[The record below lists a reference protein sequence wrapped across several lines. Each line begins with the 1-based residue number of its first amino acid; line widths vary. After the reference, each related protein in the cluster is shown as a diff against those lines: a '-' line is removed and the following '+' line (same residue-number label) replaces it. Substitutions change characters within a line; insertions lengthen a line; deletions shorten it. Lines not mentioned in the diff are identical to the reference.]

1 MLEDPRGGVFPRRA
15 VQVHKRFSP
24 EGVPVKTVLYD
35 IRFGFRQLI
44 KMPGFT
50 LTAIVSLALGIGAT
64 TAVFSVVYAILMDPY
79 PYAAPDRM
87 VHTNLIKPD
96 GKTDQFIGIT
106 RPEWQQLRKSP
117 VVEDAFLQGT
127 RNLTISGSE
136 FPEDVIGVD
145 FSSNAFNFLGVPP
158 ALGRTLEPS
167 DAIDGQ
173 DPAPVVVL
181 GYKFW
186 QRHFNGD
193 ISVIGKT
200 LQLDHQNYTIVG
212 VAGQRFAWGDGD
224 VYLPLK
230 ITGDQTN
237 NYYVCTRLKPGV
249 THAQAD
255 AALQPL
261 YDEFAHETPKVFSPG
276 KLKVHLV
283 GLNEQFVK
291 DLGGTLYLLFGA
303 VALLLLIGC
312 GNVSILLLAR
322 ASARQHEFAVR
333 AAIGASRS
341 RIVRQLLTEA
351 LLLSITGA
359 GLGLALA
366 YRTTAIIAAN
376 LPEFSFPH
384 EAAIRINVPVLIF
397 CIVVAVGT
405 GVLFGLWPAWQLSR
419 PEVSQVM
426 QSNTRKTTGDVK
438 GRRTHAALIGGQIAL
453 TLLMLSGAGAAI
465 DGFLRLAH
473 MKLGYDPHNVMSVG
487 IPVHD
492 GAYKT
497 WPERAAYFEQL
508 YAKVAQVPGVR
519 MAVVSS
525 NATPPANGFTTKFEI
540 VGKPS
545 SEDLSF
551 NFNMVSKEYFPVLR
565 IPIIQ
570 GRLWDEDETKRGA
583 ALAVINQT
591 FAKRYFPAGDA
602 IGHTFIMPVLKTPP
616 PGVNLATGVGNGFLI
631 IGVVGDKL
639 DDGLTNPIKPE
650 AYVPYT
656 AVMGGF
662 TQILVRSD
670 GPPLALLHSIRA
682 AITTI
687 DPSQQTIND
696 VRDLEH
702 WISRMQEYARG
713 QLVAWLFGAFAFLAL
728 ALAAVGLYSVVAY
741 TAVQRTNEFG
751 IRIAL
756 GADRGHVLGLV
767 FRSTAAS
774 VGAGIAAGV
783 ILTLALNKV
792 MASWAVESVRDP
804 TLLLGATATLSM
816 VATLACL
823 FPAWRAAGA
832 DPMKAIRYE

>member
-1 MLEDPRGGVFPRRA
+1 MR
-15 VQVHKRFSP
+15 
-24 EGVPVKTVLYD
+24 TVLYD
-35 IRFGFRQLI
+35 IRFGFRQLV

-50 LTAIVSLALGIGAT
+50 LTAVVSLALGIGAT

-79 PYAAPDRM
+79 PYANSDRM
-87 VHTNLIKPD
+87 IHIRMITPD
-96 GKTDQFIGIT
+96 GQLRGFLGIT
-106 RPEWQQLRKSP
+106 RPEWQQVRKSP
-117 VVEDAFLQGT
+117 VVEDAFLQGS
-127 RNLTISGSE
+127 RNMTIGGSE
-136 FPEDVIGVD
+136 FPEDVLAAD
-145 FSSNAFNFLGVPP
+145 FSSNAFNFLGVPA
-158 ALGRTLEPS
+158 ALGRTLQPS

-173 DPAPVVVL
+173 DASPVVVL

-193 ISVIGKT
+193 RGVLGKT
-200 LQLDHQNYTIVG
+200 LQLDHQNYMIIG
-212 VAGQRFAWGDGD
+212 VAGPRFAWGDGD

-230 ITGDQTN
+230 ITGDQTTG
-237 NYYVCTRLKPGV
+237 YYVGTRLKPGV

-261 YDEFAHETPKVFSPG
+261 IEEFARETPRIFPPG
-276 KLKVHLV
+276 KPKLRVV
-283 GLNEQFVK
+283 GLNEQFISE
-291 DLGGTLYLLFGA
+291 LGGTLYLLFGA

-322 ASARQHEFAVR
+322 ATARQHEFAVR
-333 AAIGASRS
+333 AAIGAGRS
-341 RIVRQLLTEA
+341 RIIRQLLTEA
-351 LLLSITGA
+351 LLLSLTGA
-359 GLGLALA
+359 ALGLLLA
-366 YRTTAIIAAN
+366 YKTVSVIAAS

-384 EAAIRINVPVLIF
+384 EAAIQINVPVLMF
-397 CIVVAVGT
+397 CILVAVGT

-426 QSNTRKTTGDVK
+426 QSSTRKATGDVR

-465 DGFLRLAH
+465 EGFLRVAH
-473 MKLGYDPHNVMSVG
+473 TKLGYDPHNVMSVG

-508 YAKVAQVPGVR
+508 FAKVAQVQGVR
-519 MAVVSS
+519 MAGVSS
-525 NATPPANGFTTKFEI
+525 NATPPSNGFNTRFEI

-545 SEDLSF
+545 SQNQTF
-551 NFNMVSKEYFPVLR
+551 HFNMVSKEYFPVLR
-565 IPIIQ
+565 IPLVQ
-570 GRLWDEDETKRGA
+570 GRFWDEDETKRGA

-591 FAKRYFPAGDA
+591 FAKRYFPAGDP
-602 IGHTFIMPVLKTPP
+602 IGHTITMPDLKPP
-616 PGVNLATGVGNGFLI
+616 PPFVKLAPGAENGFLVV
-631 IGVVGDKL
+631 GVVGDKL
-639 DDGLTNPIKPE
+639 DDGLSSPIQPE
-650 AYVPYT
+650 AFIPYT
-656 AVMGGF
+656 AVMTGY

-670 GPPLALLHSIRA
+670 GPPLRLLHAVRS
-682 AITTI
+682 AITSI
-687 DPSQQTIND
+687 DANQQTGSD

-702 WISRMQEYARG
+702 WIAREPVYARG
-713 QLVAWLFGAFAFLAL
+713 RLVAWLFGAFALLAL

-756 GADRGHVLGLV
+756 GAKKSHVLGIV
-767 FRSTAAS
+767 FRSTVAS
-774 VGAGIAAGV
+774 VGAGIVAGL

-792 MASWAVESVRDP
+792 MASWAAESARDP
-804 TLLLGATATLSM
+804 LLLLGATAVLSA
-816 VATLACL
+816 VATLACII
-823 FPAWRAAGA
+823 PAWRAAGL

>member
-1 MLEDPRGGVFPRRA
+1 M
-15 VQVHKRFSP
+15 
-24 EGVPVKTVLYD
+24 KTILHD
-35 IRFGFRQLI
+35 IRFGLRQLM

-50 LTAIVSLALGIGAT
+50 LTAVVSLALGIGAT
-64 TAVFSVVYAILMDPY
+64 TAVFSVVYAILMNPY
-79 PYAAPDRM
+79 PYKDPDRM
-87 VHTNLIKPD
+87 VHMRMIMPD
-96 GKTDQFIGIT
+96 GQLRGFLGIT
-106 RPEWQQLRKSP
+106 RPEWQELRKSP
-117 VVEDAFLQGT
+117 VVEDSFLQGG
-127 RNLTISGSE
+127 RNMTISGSE
-136 FPEDVIGVD
+136 FPEDVFDID
-145 FSSNAFNFLGVPP
+145 LSSNAFNFLGVAP
-158 ALGRTLEPS
+158 ALGRTLQPS

-193 ISVIGKT
+193 TSVIGKT
-200 LQLDHQNYTIVG
+200 MQLDHMNYTIVG
-212 VAGQRFAWGDGD
+212 VAGSRFAWGDGD
-224 VYLPLK
+224 VYMPLK

-237 NYYVCTRLKPGV
+237 SFYVGTRLKPGI

-255 AALQPL
+255 SALQPL
-261 YDEFAHETPKVFSPG
+261 FQEFVRETPKVFPPG
-276 KLKVHLV
+276 KLKFHVV
-283 GLNEQFVK
+283 GLNEQFVQ

-322 ASARQHEFAVR
+322 ATARQHEFAVR
-333 AAIGASRS
+333 AAIGASRK
-341 RIVRQLLTEA
+341 RIIRQLLTEA
-351 LLLSITGA
+351 LLLSVTGA

-366 YRTTAIIAAN
+366 CWMVGFIAAN

-384 EAAIRINVPVLIF
+384 EAAIQINVPVLIF

-426 QSNTRKTTGDVK
+426 QANTRKTTGDVR
-438 GRRTHAALIGGQIAL
+438 GRRTHGILIGGQIAL
-453 TLLMLSGAGAAI
+453 TLLMMSGAGAAI
-465 DGFLRLAH
+465 DGFLRLSH

-497 WPERAAYFEQL
+497 WAERSAYFE
-508 YAKVAQVPGVR
+508 KIFTTVAQVPGVK
-519 MAVVSS
+519 MTAVSS
-525 NATPPANGFTTKFEI
+525 NATPPSNGFTTKFDI

-545 SEDLSF
+545 SEDQEF
-551 NFNMVSKEYFPVLR
+551 NFNMVSKEYFAVLR
-565 IPIIQ
+565 IPMVE

-583 ALAVINQT
+583 TLAVVNQS
-591 FAKRYFPAGDA
+591 FVKRYFPSGDA
-602 IGHTFIMPVLKTPP
+602 IGHTFTMPVLKSPP
-616 PGVNLATGVGNGFLI
+616 PGLLHSPGVENGFLI
-631 IGVVGDKL
+631 VGVVGDKL
-639 DDGLTNPIKPE
+639 DDGMTNPIKPE

-656 AVMGGF
+656 ALMGGF

-670 GPPLALLHSIRA
+670 GPPLRLLHSIRL
-682 AITTI
+682 AITSV
-687 DPSQQTIND
+687 DASQQTINN
-696 VRDLEH
+696 VKDLEH
-702 WISRMQEYARG
+702 WISQMPEYARG

-756 GADRGHVLGLV
+756 GADRGHVVGLV
-767 FRSTAAS
+767 FRATLIS
-774 VGAGIAAGV
+774 VGAGIVAGV
-783 ILTLALNKV
+783 VLTISLNKV
-792 MASWAVESVRDP
+792 MASWAAESVRDP
-804 TLLLGATATLSM
+804 MLLLGSM
-816 VATLACL
+816 GVLASVATLACIV
-823 FPAWRAAGA
+823 PAWRASGI